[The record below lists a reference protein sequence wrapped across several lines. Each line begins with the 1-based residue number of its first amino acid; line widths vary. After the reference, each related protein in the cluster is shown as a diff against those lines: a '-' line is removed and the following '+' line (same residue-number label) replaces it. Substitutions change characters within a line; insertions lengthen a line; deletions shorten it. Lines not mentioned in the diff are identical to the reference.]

1 MIRPTQAVILAGGR
15 GVRLRPLTDHRPK
28 PMIEFHG
35 RPFLEY
41 VIELLRSQGFRR
53 VLLLLGYMP
62 EVIQKYFGD
71 GSRWGLEISY
81 AITDAEDD
89 TGWRIKQ
96 AASLLDP
103 VFMLLY
109 CDNYWPMRFEPLWN
123 HFVSKNVP
131 ALVTVYRNR
140 DRYTRDNLIVDA
152 DEYVTAYDKG
162 RTMPGLGGVDIGFF
176 ILRREVLDLLP
187 AQNVSFEG
195 TVYPQLVARR
205 QLCAYL
211 TDHRYYS
218 VGSHERLPLTH
229 QFLRRDPAILLDRD
243 GVLNQKPPR
252 AEYVRS
258 WDDWVWLP
266 GAKEALRLFK
276 DAGYRVILVSN
287 QAGIARGV
295 MTEAALAEV
304 HEHMKAE
311 ARAAGGDIDAVF
323 HCPHGWNE
331 GCECRKP
338 KPGMLFQAQ
347 HAFQLDLTRTWF
359 IGDDERDSEAARAA
373 GCPSILVDET
383 RSLLDVTREMLHAA
397 PATVS
402 ALK

>member
-1 MIRPTQAVILAGGR
+1 VRP
-15 GVRLRPLTDHRPK
+15 
-28 PMIEFHG
+28 
-35 RPFLEY
+35 
-41 VIELLRSQGFRR
+41 
-53 VLLLLGYMP
+53 
-62 EVIQKYFGD
+62 
-71 GSRWGLEISY
+71 
-81 AITDAEDD
+81 ED
-89 TGWRIKQ
+89 
-96 AASLLDP
+96 
-103 VFMLLY
+103 
-109 CDNYWPMRFEPLWN
+109 
-123 HFVSKNVP
+123 
-131 ALVTVYRNR
+131 
-140 DRYTRDNLIVDA
+140 
-152 DEYVTAYDKG
+152 
-162 RTMPGLGGVDIGFF
+162 
-176 ILRREVLDLLP
+176 
-187 AQNVSFEG
+187 
-195 TVYPQLVARR
+195 
-205 QLCAYL
+205 
-211 TDHRYYS
+211 
-218 VGSHERLPLTH
+218 
-229 QFLRRDPAILLDRD
+229 
-243 GVLNQKPPR
+243 
-252 AEYVRS
+252 VRS